1 MGRHQKQSQMSK
13 NNISSIKTQNL
24 DTNRKTSFS
33 SSGYSEGG
41 SSSDLSKESGSKE
54 PPVVIVRN
62 AVKKYGSGE
71 RQVLDNLDMTVRR
84 GDIYGLLGASGCGKT
99 SLLSVIV
106 GQSCNKDSSKILG
119 GLWIYYRGGGP
130 LILDT

>member
-106 GQSCNKDSSKILG
+106 GQSCNKDFWRALV
-119 GLWIYYRGGGP
+119 L
-130 LILDT
+130 L